1 MGELK
6 RNEKKIL
13 LLEVYLPIVH
23 SRIGDLSV
31 KSQGWVEK
39 WECNCKNKIVLEEND
54 APIFYNINSNWNL
67 NKHFNYFLKE
77 YLEVRAP
84 NIA

>member
-31 KSQGWVEK
+31 KSQG
-39 WECNCKNKIVLEEND
+39 
-54 APIFYNINSNWNL
+54 
-67 NKHFNYFLKE
+67 
-77 YLEVRAP
+77 
-84 NIA
+84 